1 LTLLAKEAAIKG
13 AELKEQL
20 TNEAKRLGTKA
31 WKKAI
36 KMAEA
41 YKNKKLIPYLEN
53 EVSAC
58 KSHFHKGVTIIFLS
72 FISIISSL

>member
-1 LTLLAKEAAIKG
+1 LTLLAKKVAIKG

-41 YKNKKLIPYLEN
+41 YKNKITDTLFRE
-53 EVSAC
+53 
-58 KSHFHKGVTIIFLS
+58 
-72 FISIISSL
+72 